1 MLLRPNPIVLF
12 GFLSAVVMHGGCSA
26 KKPITS
32 SYAPFRLELLNNDSL
47 LLTPPIPEGH
57 ADNAAIQVTFTSN
70 TTPTTVRTNCFAQ
83 RGPFRLEQGRNDPDS
98 IQITLP
104 APERWLS
111 DLEGR
116 AESRAGEDIEAL
128 YAILADLDQLQQ
140 EGCWGETNASIR
152 DFILQSL
159 PMRPNET
166 LFNTYG
172 YLEGRSGLDL
182 KPGMR
187 LKIERAYFRPAE
199 AGEEE
204 QTFLG
209 VSTMHLDVEVAANG
223 KTRFRRVGNIR
234 YSPASL
240 AHRVQQESRDLGLI
254 LIPPQLHDR
263 LLFYT
268 YLVPK
273 KHTRFPAIMGAGN
286 ASRLDELDRELRA
299 HTDDSCKTVAT
310 ARGVTCFE
318 FEGSVAVSALIPVE
332 LNGKPRFLEWGTKI
346 KDVLSR
352 NSAVED
358 LKTLR
363 LQRRFMNSYYDVR
376 FEPGDSSVLALAF
389 VGGDRLSW
397 SKRVFAPR

>member
-1 MLLRPNPIVLF
+1 M
-12 GFLSAVVMHGGCSA
+12 
-26 KKPITS
+26 
-32 SYAPFRLELLNNDSL
+32 Y
-47 LLTPPIPEGH
+47 
-57 ADNAAIQVTFTSN
+57 
-70 TTPTTVRTNCFAQ
+70 
-83 RGPFRLEQGRNDPDS
+83 
-98 IQITLP
+98 
-104 APERWLS
+104 
-111 DLEGR
+111 
-116 AESRAGEDIEAL
+116 
-128 YAILADLDQLQQ
+128 
-140 EGCWGETNASIR
+140 
-152 DFILQSL
+152 
-159 PMRPNET
+159 
-166 LFNTYG
+166 
-172 YLEGRSGLDL
+172 
-182 KPGMR
+182 
-187 LKIERAYFRPAE
+187 
-199 AGEEE
+199 
-204 QTFLG
+204 
-209 VSTMHLDVEVAANG
+209 LDVEVAANG

-240 AHRVQQESRDLGLI
+240 GHRVRQESRDLGFI

-273 KHTRFPAIMGAGN
+273 KHTRFPAIIGAGN
-286 ASRLDELDRELRA
+286 ASRLDELDWELRA
-299 HTDDSCKTVAT
+299 HTDDSCKSVAT

-352 NSAVED
+352 NSAVDD